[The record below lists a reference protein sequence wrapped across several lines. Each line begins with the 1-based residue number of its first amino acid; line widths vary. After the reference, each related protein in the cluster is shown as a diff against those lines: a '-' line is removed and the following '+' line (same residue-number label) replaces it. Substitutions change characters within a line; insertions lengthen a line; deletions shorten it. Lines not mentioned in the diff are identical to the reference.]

1 MLVRRLLLSACL
13 VGMCGLAAPLGS
25 VVAAPSANA
34 CRPTPADA
42 AGPFGRGLPPLR
54 AKIGTG
60 HVLSGLVLSALDCR
74 PLARARVELW
84 QANRNGRYTRATS
97 ATVLTDRSG
106 RFRFEGPY
114 PPGYEGREPHIHLRV
129 SASLHEQLLTRYVP
143 ARGARSGQLRLVL
156 EPAAL

>member
-1 MLVRRLLLSACL
+1 MLVRRLLPTACL
-13 VGMCGLAAPLGS
+13 VVACGLSALVAPVSAAP
-25 VVAAPSANA
+25 AANA

-54 AKIGTG
+54 AKIGAG
-60 HVLSGLVLSALDCR
+60 HVLTGVVLSALDCR

-97 ATVLTDRSG
+97 ATVVTDRSG

-114 PPGYEGREPHIHLRV
+114 PAGYEGREPHIHLRV

>member
-1 MLVRRLLLSACL
+1 MVMTRLVALACL
-13 VGMCGLAAPLGS
+13 VVAGLSAPVGQVAAAP
-25 VVAAPSANA
+25 AANA
-34 CRPTPADA
+34 CRPTLADA
-42 AGPFGRGLPPLR
+42 AGPFGRGLPPIR
-54 AKIGTG
+54 ARIGIG
-60 HVLSGLVLSALDCR
+60 HVLTGVVLSALDCR